1 MATPPSAD
9 GLAMVTR
16 VPRSAPRSCPS
27 LASISAQREI
37 QPLRTSTPLT
47 HDARSRCARSGIRGP
62 FVLNVTGP
70 FVLNVTRE
78 ESIIFSNADVHQHLA
93 APPALATPPGE
104 RAAIAAKRDG
114 SDAPMTL

>member
-62 FVLNVTGP
+62 FVLNVT
-70 FVLNVTRE
+70 RE